1 MRINSLMLRKL
12 SIYLLIAANI
22 YGGFFKKVLG
32 LSRQLILIV
41 PIIVWFV
48 SIICDK
54 KIITKKG
61 HLILTAI
68 LYTICLVQILYFQN
82 YATSFSMISY
92 FSIFLLS
99 GINSRENDLDTV
111 CKSIVIVSVFMIIE
125 AIKYYI
131 QLISWGW
138 GTYNVRNFTAA
149 PKEDYTIILSLAF
162 LYLFSKYIEKSI
174 HGWKNYIIIGLMIL
188 ELYVNIF
195 IMQSKT
201 AIVIMIIALIFLYMK
216 SNIKT
221 KRRIQKVFLLSALG
235 IVLIIGFG
243 QKYIPDFVYVLI
255 NRYTGLWASR
265 VADISNYRKYT
276 GTYEQRNLIYNYCLK
291 IILKYPFVGIGFGN
305 LKEYSTLSAN
315 SLINEL
321 TQAESGILDAFV
333 GGGAFYGILY
343 LYIIFCPIIKGIQ
356 SISTMLEN
364 TFSIIAI
371 AVAICAVTNDCTSI
385 TFWLLL
391 GCINS
396 HKDYYVTT

>member
-131 QLISWGW
+131 QLIG
-138 GTYNVRNFTAA
+138 VR
-149 PKEDYTIILSLAF
+149 I
-162 LYLFSKYIEKSI
+162 
-174 HGWKNYIIIGLMIL
+174 
-188 ELYVNIF
+188 
-195 IMQSKT
+195 
-201 AIVIMIIALIFLYMK
+201 
-216 SNIKT
+216 
-221 KRRIQKVFLLSALG
+221 
-235 IVLIIGFG
+235 
-243 QKYIPDFVYVLI
+243 
-255 NRYTGLWASR
+255 
-265 VADISNYRKYT
+265 
-276 GTYEQRNLIYNYCLK
+276 
-291 IILKYPFVGIGFGN
+291 
-305 LKEYSTLSAN
+305 
-315 SLINEL
+315 
-321 TQAESGILDAFV
+321 
-333 GGGAFYGILY
+333 
-343 LYIIFCPIIKGIQ
+343 
-356 SISTMLEN
+356 
-364 TFSIIAI
+364 
-371 AVAICAVTNDCTSI
+371 
-385 TFWLLL
+385 
-391 GCINS
+391 
-396 HKDYYVTT
+396 